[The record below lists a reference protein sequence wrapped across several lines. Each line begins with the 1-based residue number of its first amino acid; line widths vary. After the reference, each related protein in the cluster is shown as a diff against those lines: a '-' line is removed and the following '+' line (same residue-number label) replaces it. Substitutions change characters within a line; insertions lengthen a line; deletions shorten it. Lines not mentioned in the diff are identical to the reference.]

1 MSLICVQ
8 TAKQTPQNI
17 NGGRKMELVRFNPW
31 NDVWNRTNRFN
42 QIFGS
47 TFAPARNADENCDCV
62 WRPAVDIYEEENGV
76 ALKAELP
83 GIDKNDISIDVKDR
97 VLTLSGERS
106 AENETE
112 EKNYYRR
119 ERTYGKFQRVF
130 TLPEGINA
138 EDIKAD
144 FKDGVLKV
152 HIPKAAV
159 EEPKKITIH

>member
-1 MSLICVQ
+1 
-8 TAKQTPQNI
+8 
-17 NGGRKMELVRFNPW
+17 MELVRFNPW
-31 NDVWNRTNRFN
+31 NDMWNMSNRFN
-42 QIFGS
+42 RIFAR
-47 TFAPARNADENCDCV
+47 TFAPARTVDENCDCV
-62 WRPAVDIYEEENGV
+62 WRPVVDIYEEEHGV

-106 AENETE
+106 EESKTE
-112 EKNYYRR
+112 EKKFYRR

-130 TLPEGINA
+130 TLPEGVNA
-138 EDIKAD
+138 DEIKAD

-152 HIPKAAV
+152 HIPKAKV

>member
-1 MSLICVQ
+1 
-8 TAKQTPQNI
+8 
-17 NGGRKMELVRFNPW
+17 MELVRFNPW
-31 NDVWNRTNRFN
+31 NDVWNATNRFN
-42 QIFGS
+42 RIFGS
-47 TFAPARNADENCDCV
+47 AFAPARTRTEAREYV
-62 WRPAVDIYEEENGV
+62 WRPVVDIYEEENGI
-76 ALKAELP
+76 ALKADLP
-83 GIDKNDISIDVKDR
+83 GIDKNDISIDVKEG

-106 AENETE
+106 EENETE
-112 EKNYYRR
+112 DKNFYRR

-138 EDIKAD
+138 EDIKAN

>member
-1 MSLICVQ
+1 
-8 TAKQTPQNI
+8 
-17 NGGRKMELVRFNPW
+17 MELVRFSPW
-31 NDVWNRTNRFN
+31 NDVWNLHNRFN
-42 QIFGS
+42 RIFGS
-47 TFAPARNADENCDCV
+47 RFAPTRTLRENEDFV

-83 GIDKNDISIDVKDR
+83 GIDKKDISIDVKDG

-106 AENETE
+106 VENETE

-119 ERTYGKFQRVF
+119 ERTYGKFQRLF
-130 TLPEGINA
+130 TLPEGVSA
-138 EDIKAD
+138 EEITAD

-152 HIPKAAV
+152 HLPKAKV

>member
-1 MSLICVQ
+1 
-8 TAKQTPQNI
+8 
-17 NGGRKMELVRFNPW
+17 MELVRFNPW
-31 NDVWNRTNRFN
+31 NDVWNMTNRFN
-42 QIFGS
+42 RIFGS
-47 TFAPARNADENCDCV
+47 TFAPARTADEDCDCV

-130 TLPEGINA
+130 TLPEGISA
-138 EDIKAD
+138 DDITAD

-152 HIPKAAV
+152 HIPKVAV

>member
-1 MSLICVQ
+1 
-8 TAKQTPQNI
+8 
-17 NGGRKMELVRFNPW
+17 MELVRFNPW
-31 NDVWNRTNRFN
+31 NDMWHTTNRFN
-42 QIFGS
+42 RLFGRA
-47 TFAPARNADENCDCV
+47 FAPTRVFDENCDCV
-62 WRPAVDIYEEENGV
+62 WRPVVDIYAEENGV
-76 ALKAELP
+76 ALKADLP
-83 GIDKNDISIDVKDR
+83 GIDKKDISIDVKDG

-106 AENETE
+106 GKSETE
-112 EKNYYRR
+112 EKNFYRR

-130 TLPEGINA
+130 TLPEGVNA